1 MPSFS
6 PIRPNALG
14 NNLYHRTLSKAL
26 EMMAKILQE
35 NPDAQISK
43 ALSNS
48 YNEPSFNEWCAPLAG
63 NPQWCA
69 LLLFL
74 CLWLV

>member
-1 MPSFS
+1 MSSFS

-14 NNLYHRTLSKAL
+14 NHLNHKTLSIGTRNHGQGPASKTQMLKSPRAL
-26 EMMAKILQE
+26 L
-35 NPDAQISK
+35 
-43 ALSNS
+43 NS

-69 LLLFL
+69 LLLFM
-74 CLWLV
+74 CL